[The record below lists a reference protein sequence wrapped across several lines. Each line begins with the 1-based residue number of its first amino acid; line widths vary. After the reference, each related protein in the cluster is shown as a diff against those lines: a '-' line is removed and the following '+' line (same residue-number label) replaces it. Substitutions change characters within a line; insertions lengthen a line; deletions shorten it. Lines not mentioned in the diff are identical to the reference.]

1 MSCMHC
7 SCSSC
12 IPMGAEQSAASTIFQ
27 CSLSKQSLLLVEFFQ
42 YLKWHVFVEGKVSH
56 QCSRNKISTA
66 SCVSSDPPHQGC
78 RIRLFPVICIL
89 FPKRHIWVK
98 RSWRDMHRNLPLHS
112 IRVPVSYVS

>member
-1 MSCMHC
+1 MHC

-27 CSLSKQSLLLVEFFQ
+27 CSLSKQSVLLVEFFQ

-66 SCVSSDPPHQGC
+66 SCGSCGSSDPSHQEC
-78 RIRLFPVICIL
+78 QIRLFPAICIL
-89 FPKRHIWVK
+89 FPKRDMYVK
-98 RSWRDMHRNLPLHS
+98 RSWRDMHRNFPF
-112 IRVPVSYVS
+112 

>member
-7 SCSSC
+7 SCPSR

-66 SCVSSDPPHQGC
+66 SCVSSDPSHQGC

-89 FPKRHIWVK
+89 FPVICILFPVICILFPKRHI
-98 RSWRDMHRNLPLHS
+98 
-112 IRVPVSYVS
+112 